1 MISQDQV
8 IKASSDFMKRSPL
21 KVSHHPF
28 KISGHSDCGMADI
41 MWSSKITWSK
51 FHATVRT
58 RAHQGKLSG
67 ITKPCTHLQ
76 PAPSASTQP
85 HPAPST
91 SIQLIST
98 SNQLHPPP
106 HSSFQHPPSSLQ
118 YPQQYL
124 NQILHVIRQFPQIL
138 AEKLKAVHFD

>member
-28 KISGHSDCGMADI
+28 KISGHSDCGMTDI

-58 RAHQGKLSG
+58 RAHHGKLSG

-85 HPAPST
+85 HPAPPSSIHLHPAHFNLQPAPST
-91 SIQLIST
+91 STQLISAST
-98 SNQLHPPP
+98 QL
-106 HSSFQHPPSSLQ
+106 FTIPSTIFE
-118 YPQQYL
+118 P
-124 NQILHVIRQFPQIL
+124 NIARN
-138 AEKLKAVHFD
+138 